1 MREVGS
7 DLRMDYSAVGQTVH
21 LAARMEQMATPG
33 AILVAADTLALAEG
47 YVEAKAL
54 GALPVKGLE
63 AAVEV
68 YEVVGA
74 GGARSR
80 LQAAVARRGLTR
92 FVGRDAE
99 LAQLRRALAQAAA
112 GHGQVMAVVGEP
124 GVGKSRLV
132 WELAQSHR
140 TAGWTVLE
148 AGSVSY
154 GKATSYLPVI
164 DLLKTCCRIEARDDA
179 RTVREK
185 LIGKMLGLDRALEPT
200 LPAFL
205 SLFDLDAEDEA
216 WRGARR
222 RPSGAGEPW
231 RL

>member
-21 LAARMEQMATPG
+21 LAARMEQVATPG
-33 AILVAADTLALAEG
+33 AILIAADTLALAEG

-54 GALPVKGLE
+54 GPLPVKGLGT
-63 AAVEV
+63 AVEV

-74 GGARSR
+74 SGVRSR

-99 LAQLRRALAQAAA
+99 LAQLRRALAQTAA

-132 WELAQSHR
+132 WELAHSHR

-164 DLLKTCCRIEARDDA
+164 ELLTH
-179 RTVREK
+179 
-185 LIGKMLGLDRALEPT
+185 
-200 LPAFL
+200 
-205 SLFDLDAEDEA
+205 
-216 WRGARR
+216 RGPRR
-222 RPSGAGEPW
+222 RAHRPGEANRQAARP
-231 RL
+231 